1 MEHLQTKYI
10 TADEFLEYT
19 GIDLGAQLKGNSNP
33 SDKAN
38 AFLKRIEVRM
48 ESYLNANFF
57 KRVSDCWPC
66 FNDYQKLHYKYALL
80 EQALYVFR
88 NGDIS
93 IDSGYEPDEGI
104 KISRNAIKELSL
116 APNAITHLQEIGLWT
131 AHIAYPSFFGPN
143 GVGGGLIF

>member
-1 MEHLQTKYI
+1 MELQTKYI
-10 TADEFLEYT
+10 TLDDFLEYT
-19 GIDLGAQLKGNSNP
+19 GIDLGAQLKGNANP

-38 AFLKRIEVRM
+38 AFLKRVEVRL
-48 ESYLNANFF
+48 ESYLNSHFF
-57 KRVSDCWPC
+57 KRVSDYYPR

-104 KISRNAIKELSL
+104 KATRDDLDKLII
-116 APNAITHLQEIGLWT
+116 APNAISHLQEIGLWT
-131 AHIAYPSFFGPN
+131 AHIAYPGMFGPN
-143 GVGGGLIF
+143 GVGGFFF